1 MSWRLIP
8 TVEFFT
14 NGSHCTPLPAHYME
28 NFKYRGQ
35 TLKWRRDDMAP
46 DRSQYPF
53 KKKKA
58 MLSECCHCWLD
69 YVWVRCSMLRCA
81 FTNPLKQL
89 PALGLHSWSFC
100 QKTRCDF
107 QMHTFTATFWARH
120 CFFTRPIV
128 SFTSWTAEAL
138 FHVHNFNRAEF
149 KRTVRKVYSRWYELQ
164 RCLGEKRWCVKIINL
179 YYFSE

>member
-1 MSWRLIP
+1 MAAIALRCMLTTWRILNIGGKRWSEGEMTWRQTDLSIP
-8 TVEFFT
+8 
-14 NGSHCTPLPAHYME
+14 S
-28 NFKYRGQ
+28 
-35 TLKWRRDDMAP
+35 
-46 DRSQYPF
+46 
-53 KKKKA
+53 KKKA

-89 PALGLHSWSFC
+89 PALRLHSWSFC

-107 QMHTFTATFWARH
+107 QMTHSQRH
-120 CFFTRPIV
+120 FERLIVSTRPIV

-164 RCLGEKRWCVKIINL
+164 RCLGKKRWCVKIINL
-179 YYFSE
+179 YYCSE